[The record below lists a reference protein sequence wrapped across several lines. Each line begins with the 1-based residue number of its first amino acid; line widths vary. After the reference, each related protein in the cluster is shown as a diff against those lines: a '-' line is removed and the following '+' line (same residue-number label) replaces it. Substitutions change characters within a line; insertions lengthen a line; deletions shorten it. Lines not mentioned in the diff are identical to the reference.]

1 MTNLSASELI
11 LNPDGSV
18 YHLHLVPQEVAPIV
32 IFVGDPERVDKVS
45 KYFDKVEVKHH
56 HREFFCHTGYI
67 GSTRLS
73 VISTGIGTDN
83 IDIVMNE
90 LDALVNV
97 DFETRT
103 AKKEHTSLSII
114 RLGTSGSLQK
124 HINVD
129 SLLISEYALGLDGLM
144 NFYDYKSDE
153 TLLETVKN
161 QVNELWDVSH
171 FYTSKRSL
179 HLSNESG
186 FEKGITLTC
195 PGFYAPQNRSLR
207 LESKLNTM
215 FDTLTAIKWNN
226 LYLSNMEM
234 ETAGIYG
241 MATALG
247 HKAISVNAILAN
259 RVTHQFSNQM
269 EKTIENMI
277 EKVLGMITL
286 T

>member
-45 KYFDKVEVKHH
+45 KYFDRVEVKHH

-90 LDALVNV
+90 LDALVNI

-103 AKKEHTSLSII
+103 QKKKHTTLSII

-124 HINVD
+124 HIEVD
-129 SLLISEYALGLDGLM
+129 SLLISEYAIGLDGLL

-153 TLLETVKN
+153 NLLEIIKN
-161 QVNELWDVSH
+161 QVNILWDIGH

-179 HLSNESG
+179 LLSDESG

-207 LESKLNTM
+207 IESKLNPL
-215 FDTLTAIKWNN
+215 FDALTAIKWNN
-226 LYLSNMEM
+226 LHLTNMEM

-241 MATALG
+241 MATMLG
-247 HKAISVNAILAN
+247 HNAISINAILAN
-259 RVTHQFSNQM
+259 RATRQFSSHP
-269 EKTIENMI
+269 EKTVEGMI
-277 EKVLGMITL
+277 EKVLGLITNS
-286 T
+286 